1 MGATPFLLS
10 TYYVNSIGLSQAVV
24 LDGGGEG
31 GG

>member
-10 TYYVNSIGLSQAVV
+10 TYYVTSIGLSQAVV
-24 LDGGGEG
+24 LDGGEG